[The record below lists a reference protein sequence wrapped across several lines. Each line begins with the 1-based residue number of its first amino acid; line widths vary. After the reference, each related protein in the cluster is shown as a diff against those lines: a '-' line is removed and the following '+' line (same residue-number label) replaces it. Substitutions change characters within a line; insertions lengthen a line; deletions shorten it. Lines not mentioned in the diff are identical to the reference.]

1 MKVYYVRT
9 YSQEIFHM
17 KQALYVQLAQ
27 KLKQAISAGRYPVG
41 SLLPTELELSE
52 IYSASRHTI
61 RAAIAELQILGLI
74 SRKKGIGTKVEA
86 SSPRK
91 NYKQTIGSIED
102 LIAFSES
109 YERTFLSLKKL
120 SASKKLAL
128 ELKYNGRKDWV
139 QLSYLRY
146 VDSKSKLPLS
156 ITDNYV
162 DAKYKEVANLVKKNP
177 RTLISNLIEKKYGIS
192 IAEIKQ
198 EVIGVALS
206 KSQAEVLKAN
216 ENAPGLKII
225 RTYIDSSND
234 VFEITITVCPADR
247 HTVISK
253 LRRDAAG

>member
-1 MKVYYVRT
+1 
-9 YSQEIFHM
+9 M

-27 KLKQAISAGRYPVG
+27 KLKQAISSGRYPVG

-61 RAAIAELQILGLI
+61 RAAITELHALGLI
-74 SRKKGIGTKVEA
+74 SRKKGVGTKVEA
-86 SSPRK
+86 LSPKRL
-91 NYKQTIGSIED
+91 YTQTIGSIED

-109 YERTFLSLKKL
+109 YERSLVSSQKI
-120 SASKKLAL
+120 SATKKLAT
-128 ELKYNGRKDWV
+128 ELKYNGRKDWI

-146 VDSKSKLPLS
+146 TNTKSKLPLS

-162 DAKYKEVANLVKKNP
+162 DAKFKDIANLVKKNP

-198 EVIGVALS
+198 EVVGITLTKNQAEIL
-206 KSQAEVLKAN
+206 KSQKDAA
-216 ENAPGLKII
+216 GLKII
-225 RTYIDSSND
+225 RTYIDRSNE

-247 HTVISK
+247 HTVVSK
-253 LRRDAAG
+253 LRRDTVT